1 MNKGTVWLTG
11 GGTGIGK
18 ELAKILCDSGYDVII
33 SGRRKEKLIEVAK
46 YNKKKIFPIKLD
58 VSNLKEATSIAKK

>member
-46 YNKKKIFPIKLD
+46 YNKKIFPIKLD

>member
-18 ELAKILCDSGYDVII
+18 ELTKILCDNGYDVII

-46 YNKKKIFPIKLD
+46 YNKKKYFRL
-58 VSNLKEATSIAKK
+58 NLMLAI